1 MVDPPLLLSHGT
13 GANVDDTDDYGRFAI
28 YTASHFLSRLR
39 IRHLIWIVLVA
50 MPSLVVVFIILVAVL
65 YPSYSHPPHHY
76 NVLRSKALR
85 STEPGRINTQ
95 KEKVFIASSIY
106 DKQGELASGPWAQN
120 LLDLVDLLGPGN
132 VFLSIFEDDPD
143 NLARASLE
151 QFSKQLK
158 CNSSIVAGHVDRA
171 ALPHVELPTGEKR
184 LKRIEFLAHV
194 RNRALAPLEDPN
206 SAAYSVHFDKLL
218 YVNDVVFDPIDAAN
232 LIFSTNIDE
241 TGKAKYHAACAADFI
256 NPFKYYD
263 TFATRDDQGN
273 RIGVPIYPWFSGADD
288 SNSRRDVLDQKD
300 AVRVRS
306 CWGGMTVFNSARW
319 FQTDD
324 IHVDSGV
331 ADLTQAHNITFSQQ
345 SSKDIY
351 NHTTTTP
358 LLRDSPPS
366 TTIPIRFRANPDTY
380 WDASE
385 CCLIHAD
392 LEAAVQRSGSSSAD
406 IYLNPYIRVA
416 YSSRTFSSLHI
427 SRRFERLFAPL
438 QKLLNTSLGLPAIN
452 SRRTQEV
459 GEQYQDMVWEFN
471 DADWN
476 VSGKMSGGTAFHHIP
491 QLVTTSGVAQG
502 SSIMA
507 TVRTFFSTNAALR
520 ATPRQT
526 VFHQLRNKGGNVWQ
540 KQHSRTYANGFGR
553 GGGYQYSRFQQA
565 GGLMRR
571 WAARPTFYYEVG
583 GLAGACGGFYIYNL
597 EVVPVSGRRRFN
609 IVSAST
615 EQQSGQELYQQVIQ
629 EYQGRIL
636 PPSHPQHK
644 LVQRVLNRLIP
655 HSGLPAETNNWEV
668 HVIRD
673 EQKNAFVIPG
683 GKVFVFSGILDVCQG
698 EAGLAAVLGHEIA
711 HNVAHHS
718 AERMSSYAVF
728 LPVAIVASLLLG
740 LGDIGNVFTRMV
752 VDLAFLR
759 PGSRKQESEADY
771 IGLMMMAQACY
782 DPSAAVGLW
791 SRMHAAEHDAP
802 PEFISTHPSSHNRME
817 KIQSWLG
824 DAELKREQ
832 SGCGQ
837 VSDYANQF
845 RDTFSFRW
853 T

>member
-1 MVDPPLLLSHGT
+1 MPSLFVLL
-13 GANVDDTDDYGRFAI
+13 
-28 YTASHFLSRLR
+28 
-39 IRHLIWIVLVA
+39 IVLVA
-50 MPSLVVVFIILVAVL
+50 VI

-85 STEPGRINTQ
+85 STEPGRININ
-95 KEKVFIASSIY
+95 KEKVFVASSIY
-106 DKQGELASGPWAQN
+106 DKQGELASGAWAQN
-120 LLDLVDLLGPGN
+120 LLDLVDLLGPEN
-132 VFLSIFEDDPD
+132 VFLSVFEDDPD

-194 RNRALAPLEDPN
+194 RNRALAPLEDPK

-241 TGKAKYHAACAADFI
+241 NGKAKYHAACAADFI

-273 RIGVPIYPWFSGADD
+273 RIGVPIYPWFSGADE

-306 CWGGMTVFNSARW
+306 CWGGMTVFNSA
-319 FQTDD
+319 
-324 IHVDSGV
+324 SC
-331 ADLTQAHNITFSQQ
+331 
-345 SSKDIY
+345 
-351 NHTTTTP
+351 
-358 LLRDSPPS
+358 
-366 TTIPIRFRANPDTY
+366 TTIPIRFRANSDTY

-392 LEAAVQRSGSSSAD
+392 LEAAVQRSGSASAD

-416 YSSRTFSSLHI
+416 YSSRTFSYLHI

-438 QKLLNTSLGLPAIN
+438 HKLLNTSLGLPAMN

-459 GEQYQDMVWEFN
+459 GEQYQDMVWEFD
-471 DADWN
+471 DAAWN
-476 VSGKMSGGTAFHHIP
+476 VSGNITSFHYIP
-491 QLVTTSGVAQG
+491 HLVTTCGVSQG
-502 SSIMA
+502 SLIMA
-507 TVRTFFSTNAALR
+507 TGRIFFSTNAALR

-526 VFHQLRNKGGNVWQ
+526 VFHQLRNKSGNVWQ
-540 KQHSRTYANGFGR
+540 KQHLRTYANGFGR

-655 HSGLPAETNNWEV
+655 HSGLPAETNDWEV

-837 VSDYANQF
+837 VSDYANKF

-853 T
+853 S

>member
-1 MVDPPLLLSHGT
+1 
-13 GANVDDTDDYGRFAI
+13 
-28 YTASHFLSRLR
+28 
-39 IRHLIWIVLVA
+39 
-50 MPSLVVVFIILVAVL
+50 
-65 YPSYSHPPHHY
+65 
-76 NVLRSKALR
+76 
-85 STEPGRINTQ
+85 E
-95 KEKVFIASSIY
+95 EKVFIASSIY
-106 DKQGELASGPWAQN
+106 DKQGELTSGPWAQN
-120 LLDLVDLLGPGN
+120 LLDLVDLLGPEN
-132 VFLSIFEDDPD
+132 VFLSVFEDDPD
-143 NLARASLE
+143 DLARASLE

-158 CNSSIVAGHVDRA
+158 FAGHVDRA

-194 RNRALAPLEDPN
+194 RNRALAPLEDPK
-206 SAAYSVHFDKLL
+206 SAAYSVRFDKLL

-241 TGKAKYHAACAADFI
+241 NGKAKYHAACAADFI

-273 RIGVPIYPWFSGADD
+273 RIGVPIYPWFSGADE
-288 SNSRRDVLDQKD
+288 SSSRRDVLDQKD

-306 CWGGMTVFNSARW
+306 CWGGMTVFNTASW

-324 IHVDSGV
+324 IHADSGV
-331 ADLTQAHNITFSQQ
+331 ADLTLDHNITS
-345 SSKDIY
+345 SRKTSKDIY
-351 NHTTTTP
+351 DHTTTTS
-358 LLRDSPPS
+358 LLRNFTPN
-366 TTIPIRFRANPDTY
+366 TTTPIRFRANPDTY

-416 YSSRTFSSLHI
+416 YSSRMFAYLHI

-438 QKLLNTSLGLPAIN
+438 QKLLNARLGLPAMN
-452 SRRTQEV
+452 SRRTQEP
-459 GEQYQDMVWEFN
+459 
-471 DADWN
+471 
-476 VSGKMSGGTAFHHIP
+476 II
-491 QLVTTSGVAQG
+491 TSGVAQD

-526 VFHQLRNKGGNVWQ
+526 IFHQLQNKGGNVWQ

-668 HVIRD
+668 HVIKD

-740 LGDIGNVFTRMV
+740 LGDVGNVFTRMV

-837 VSDYANQF
+837 VSDYGK
-845 RDTFSFRW
+845 
-853 T
+853 